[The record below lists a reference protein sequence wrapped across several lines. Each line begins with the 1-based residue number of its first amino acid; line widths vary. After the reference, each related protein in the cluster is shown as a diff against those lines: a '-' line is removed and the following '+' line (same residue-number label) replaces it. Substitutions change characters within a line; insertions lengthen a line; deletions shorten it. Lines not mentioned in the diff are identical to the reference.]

1 MECALNSLMQE
12 EAQPDSPPQ
21 GEEER
26 GRRGKHRSRPS
37 TPASYHWCERV
48 TEYLI
53 YASLVAGPWL
63 YGATEPWAVWILNC
77 GGFLIGGLLVAKRII
92 RLRTGYVPP
101 RWENGSDH
109 ADSFLAQWKGPH
121 WLTFAMAFLTVL
133 ILAFTFISGV
143 NARATFNGDE
153 QRFDYHQFI
162 SWLPYSYDKRQ
173 TLFLAWSYLALAF
186 YFWGLRDWLLGK
198 TMRERHPKTE
208 SQEED
213 HHEGTEMPRLPAR
226 LRQLLWI
233 ISINGAVLAVEAILQ
248 RMDGTNKLLWRRMSY
263 WGDSESMFGPYSYRG
278 NAADLFNL
286 IWPLT
291 LGLWWNLRE
300 HRRRGKAA
308 RVGSSPH
315 TLLIP
320 CSMLVAASPIIST
333 SRGGAL
339 IAVGGMG
346 VCLVSMLFSQRRSNW
361 VSKTGIILLFAAMA
375 GLGAYLG
382 WDKLVPRLKEI
393 KMDNWSGRTEI
404 YHNSEQ
410 MARDFP
416 LFGSGPGSFAAI
428 YQLYRSDPNEVW
440 QAYLHDDWLETR
452 VTFGQFGFTIVV
464 LLMGLVLARWFIPGG
479 IATSWHFVSVLWVA
493 ISSCLIHAKFDFP
506 LQVYSVLQL
515 FLTVCCILFCIS
527 RRASAGQP

>member
-1 MECALNSLMQE
+1 MQE
-12 EAQPDSPPQ
+12 EVQPDSARDS
-21 GEEER
+21 EEEHGQR
-26 GRRGKHRSRPS
+26 GSHRSRTR
-37 TPASYHWCERV
+37 TPGSYQWCERI

-53 YASLVAGPWL
+53 YASLVAGPWM
-63 YGATEPWAVWILNC
+63 YGATEPWAVWILNVV
-77 GGFLIGGLLVAKRII
+77 GFLIGALLLAKRII

-101 RWENGSDH
+101 RWESVEDEGGS
-109 ADSFLAQWKGPH
+109 SIPRWKGPN

-133 ILAFTFISGV
+133 ILAFIFTSGL
-143 NARATFNGDE
+143 NARATFLEDE
-153 QRFDYHQFI
+153 QRFDYHSYI
-162 SWLPYSYDKRQ
+162 SWLPCTYDRAK
-173 TLFLAWSYLALAF
+173 TMFYAWSYLALAF

-198 TMRERHPKTE
+198 TSRERHPKNE
-208 SQEED
+208 YSEED
-213 HHEGTEMPRLPAR
+213 HAAETATPRLPGR
-226 LRQLLWI
+226 LRQLLWV
-233 ISINGAVLAVEAILQ
+233 ISINGALLAIEAILQ
-248 RMDGTNKLLWRRMSY
+248 RMDGTPKVLWRRTSY
-263 WGDSESMFGPYSYRG
+263 WGDSESMFGPFSYRG

-300 HRRRGKAA
+300 HRRRGKAS
-308 RVGSSPH
+308 RVGGSPH

-320 CSMLVAASPIIST
+320 CSMLIAASPIIST

-339 IAVGGMG
+339 IAVAGMG
-346 VCLVSMLFSQRRSNW
+346 VCLVAMLFSQRRASW
-361 VSKTGIILLFAAMA
+361 LSKIGIILLFAAMT
-375 GLGAYLG
+375 GLGVYLG

-410 MARDFP
+410 MAKDFP
-416 LFGSGPGSFAAI
+416 LYGSGPGSFSAI
-428 YQLYRSDPNEVW
+428 YQLYRSDPNEIW

-479 IATSWHFVSVLWVA
+479 IISSRHFVWMLWVA

-515 FLTVCCILFCIS
+515 FLTICCVLFCIS
-527 RRASAGQP
+527 RRASAAHT